1 MKKLLI
7 LILIMISHT
16 SFSESDIEKERN
28 LIKKERTDLAIGWR
42 DNLGY
47 ELPQAGSYKLFSVRK
62 SGDGKVLLPNG
73 DLGSLHNLMD
83 NKITLL
89 SFIYSNC
96 TDTNGC
102 PLATSVF
109 YKIQENL
116 KKIKKY
122 YQN

>member
-1 MKKLLI
+1 
-7 LILIMISHT
+7 MISHS

-47 ELPQAGSYKLFSVRK
+47 ELPQAGSYRLFSVRK

-89 SFIYSNC
+89 SFIYSRSYS
-96 TDTNGC
+96 
-102 PLATSVF
+102 ATS
-109 YKIQENL
+109 K
-116 KKIKKY
+116 
-122 YQN
+122 

>member
-62 SGDGKVLLPNG
+62 SGDGK
-73 DLGSLHNLMD
+73 
-83 NKITLL
+83 
-89 SFIYSNC
+89 
-96 TDTNGC
+96 
-102 PLATSVF
+102 
-109 YKIQENL
+109 
-116 KKIKKY
+116 
-122 YQN
+122 